1 MQFRPA
7 KPADLAKFMDP
18 VPYTVKAVVAE
29 HDGEVLGV
37 GGVYYQGMAVIA
49 FSEFDPKMRRFA
61 TDMLRGARKIVEI
74 VKSVRAPVYAIPG
87 PFASAPVLL
96 KRFGF
101 EPIEETN
108 FYVWR
113 GAGEWQQ

>member
-1 MQFRPA
+1 MIFRPA
-7 KPADLAKFMDP
+7 RPADLAKFMDV
-18 VPYTVKAVVAE
+18 VPYTVKAITAE

-37 GGVYYQGMAVIA
+37 GGIYYQGTTVIA
-49 FSEFDPKMRRFA
+49 FSEFDPKMRKYA
-61 TDMLRGARKIVEI
+61 TDMIRGAMRIVEI

-96 KRFGF
+96 RRFGF
-101 EPIEETN
+101 EPIDDSG

-113 GAGEWQQ
+113 GEAA